1 MNLDKELNKM
11 LLENNLV
18 GSKKCNSE
26 EFRGEKANLPDN
38 VFFKPDGNGGEGTYI
53 KLDTD
58 SINWDKV
65 IRYTLLKQLEQQRK
79 TKSYMLFFV
88 ILTVISI
95 IGTLISMAVL
105 SSL

>member
-11 LLENNLV
+11 LLENSLID
-18 GSKKCNSE
+18 SKECNSE
-26 EFRGEKANLPDN
+26 EFRGEKVNLPNN

-58 SINWDKV
+58 SIDWDKV
-65 IRYTLLKQLEQQRK
+65 IRYTLLKQLEQQKK

-95 IGTLISMAVL
+95 IIGTLISMAVL
-105 SSL
+105 A